1 VNTMPNWLQVVAN
14 INPVTPIADTLRAF
28 ITGGQLEPM
37 LWESL
42 AWIVGLS
49 VLFATLAIVQYRRIK

>member
-1 VNTMPNWLQVVAN
+1 VNTMPNWSQVVAN
-14 INPVTPIADTLRAF
+14 INPVTPIAGTLRAF
-28 ITGGQLEPM
+28 ITGGQLEPT